1 MTDSGFK
8 LYILF
13 VFSWFLHLGSRF
25 SVLGAIRI
33 DLLLVAI
40 LFLISIMNNYEQ
52 ESDSQQDNISKML
65 IILIAYAI
73 LTVPLVEWPGSVLK
87 RGIINFVKAVIF
99 YFFTV
104 KFIRTERQLKI
115 FIGAFVLFQTF
126 RVLEP
131 VYLHITQ
138 GYWGSA
144 ASMAN
149 WEFMYRLS
157 GAPSDVINPN
167 GLAFVILTTIPF
179 YYYFFSSTKL
189 TKVLTPAVMIILM
202 YALKLTASRSGF
214 LGLIIIIISFIIKTE
229 KKMVLI
235 VVVGLCGIV
244 FFSTLNPNQKDRYIS
259 IFDSS
264 SKNAVTAEGRIE
276 GVKKNFEVAFRRPFF
291 GHGLGTSREA
301 NANFGNSDKPA
312 HNLYA
317 EVAQELG
324 FIGLIIFLF
333 YIKAVI
339 VQVSSQMKSL
349 RKRLRPGHF
358 LFKLNNS
365 LQVWFA
371 MNLLFSLASYGVSSY
386 EWYLF
391 PGLCAVL
398 SRISGTGFVEEEV
411 QQDAIDKKSARS

>member
-8 LYILF
+8 LYIVF
-13 VFSWFLHLGSRF
+13 VFSWFLHLGSRIA
-25 SVLGAIRI
+25 VLGAIRI

-40 LFLISIMNNYEQ
+40 LFLIFLMGNSEKQ
-52 ESDSQQDNISKML
+52 SDDQQDNISKIL
-65 IILIAYAI
+65 FILIGYAI
-73 LTVPLVEWPGSVLK
+73 LTVPFVEWPGSVLK
-87 RGIINFVKAVIF
+87 RGIINFVKAIIF

-104 KFIRTERQLKI
+104 KFVKTERQLKI
-115 FIGAFVLFQTF
+115 FIGVFVLCQTF

-138 GYWGSA
+138 GYWGSS

-149 WEFMYRLS
+149 WEFMYRLG
-157 GAPSDVINPN
+157 GAPLDIINPN

-179 YYYFFSSTKL
+179 YYYFFSSTTL

-229 KKMVLI
+229 KKMMLI
-235 VVVGLCGIV
+235 LVAGVCGII
-244 FFSTLNPNQKDRYIS
+244 FFSTLNPDQKDRYLS

-264 SKNAVTAEGRIE
+264 SKNAATAEGRIE
-276 GVKKNFEVAFRRPFF
+276 GVKNNFEVALRRPLF

-339 VQVSSQMKSL
+339 LQVSLQMKSL
-349 RKRLRPGHF
+349 RKRLESNHF

-365 LQVWFA
+365 LQVWFF
-371 MNLLFSLASYGVSSY
+371 MNLLFSLASYGLSSY

-398 SRISGTGFVEEEV
+398 TRISETGFGEEAQRDV
-411 QQDAIDKKSARS
+411 IY

>member
-8 LYILF
+8 LYIVF
-13 VFSWFLHLGSRF
+13 VFSWFLHLGSRIA
-25 SVLGAIRI
+25 VLGAIRI

-40 LFLISIMNNYEQ
+40 LFLIFLMGNSEKQ
-52 ESDSQQDNISKML
+52 SDDQQDNISKIL
-65 IILIAYAI
+65 FILIGYAI
-73 LTVPLVEWPGSVLK
+73 LTVPFVEWPGSVLK
-87 RGIINFVKAVIF
+87 RGIINFVKAIIF

-104 KFIRTERQLKI
+104 KFVKTERQLKI
-115 FIGAFVLFQTF
+115 FIGVFVLCQTF

-138 GYWGSA
+138 GYWGSS

-149 WEFMYRLS
+149 WEFMYRLG
-157 GAPSDVINPN
+157 GAPLDIINPN

-179 YYYFFSSTKL
+179 YYYFFSSTTL

-229 KKMVLI
+229 KKMMLI
-235 VVVGLCGIV
+235 LVAGVCGII
-244 FFSTLNPNQKDRYIS
+244 FFSTLNPDQKDRYLS

-264 SKNAVTAEGRIE
+264 SKNAATAEGRIE
-276 GVKKNFEVAFRRPFF
+276 GVKNNFEVALRRPLF

-339 VQVSSQMKSL
+339 LQVSLQMKSL
-349 RKRLRPGHF
+349 RKRLESNHF

-365 LQVWFA
+365 LQVWFF
-371 MNLLFSLASYGVSSY
+371 MNLLFSLASYGLSSY

-398 SRISGTGFVEEEV
+398 TRISGTGFDEEV
-411 QQDAIDKKSARS
+411 QQDATY